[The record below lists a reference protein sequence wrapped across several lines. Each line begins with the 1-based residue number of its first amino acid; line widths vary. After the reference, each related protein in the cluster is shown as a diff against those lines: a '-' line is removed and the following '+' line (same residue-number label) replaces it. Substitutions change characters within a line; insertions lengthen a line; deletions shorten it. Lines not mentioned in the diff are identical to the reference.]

1 MATRRK
7 TYNSDPLDEL
17 LEKLNSGEFVDQSV
31 YEFNETVNDTVKSY
45 HDSRRSGGT
54 KTRYQRATYSTVRPI
69 IKPEIETAD
78 YNSRFQQCV
87 TCLENQD
94 YRGYPASKKDG
105 YQEATNRYIGLI
117 KDHPNDLR
125 AVEQQCI
132 QDSKTCQSKLRT
144 VTVDGFTQGYYDA
157 LLMVRK
163 VLSNSKLAR
172 LRELS
177 NKLK

>member
-17 LEKLNSGEFVDQSV
+17 LDKLNSGEFVDQSV
-31 YEFNETVNDTVKSY
+31 YEFNEVVNDTVKSY
-45 HDSRRSGGT
+45 HESRRTGGT
-54 KTRYQRATYSTVRPI
+54 KTRYQRATYSTVRPT
-69 IKPEIETAD
+69 IKTEVETAD
-78 YNSRFQQCV
+78 YPSRYQQCIA
-87 TCLENQD
+87 CLENQD
-94 YRGYPASKKDG
+94 YKGYPASKKDG
-105 YQEATNRYIGLI
+105 YQEAINRYIGLI
-117 KDHPNDLR
+117 NENRNDLR
-125 AVEQQCI
+125 TVEKQCT
-132 QDSKTCQSKLRT
+132 QDTKTCQSKLKT

-157 LLMVRK
+157 LLMIRK